1 MDIGR
6 RSAAGSGVELWGA
19 SAESIA
25 ALLNRGLQHAVIVT
39 TARRNFRLDTQPE
52 MRAAP
57 RVLYQKRLTSQDA
70 RVEFHEA

>member
-25 ALLNRGLQHAVIVT
+25 ALLNCGLQHAAIVM
-39 TARRNFRLDTQPE
+39 TARRNFRLDTNLKC
-52 MRAAP
+52 AP
-57 RVLYQKRLTSQDA
+57 RPASCTRNG
-70 RVEFHEA
+70 